1 MKEDIQILLWCFR
14 DSDSWNQKDATRLL
28 NIHYTTKVNDRSLCL
43 AFPSVK
49 WAV

>member
-28 NIHYTTKVNDRSLCL
+28 NIHYTTKVNDLQKLMSCIWL
-43 AFPSVK
+43 
-49 WAV
+49 